1 MQKPPTQF
9 FVYNLHTSTENLFYC
24 WNHRPFRYV
33 IRVDQFYFNTQMVS
47 RNSATLPTKVCI
59 NRVWLVLHFVLTF
72 LWKEILF
79 FLYLILTFER
89 ETPFKPAAKGH
100 LHYDHPMAYNSHFRG
115 NTAYNLFLENIWK
128 IVCSYSDANLCLMQ
142 ICYL

>member
-1 MQKPPTQF
+1 MTKMQKPPTQF

-24 WNHRPFRYV
+24 WNYRPFRYV

-72 LWKEILF
+72 YEKKYCFSYILYWHMKGKPLSSQLQKATYIMITQWLTTATIGEILHIICF
-79 FLYLILTFER
+79 WKTFE
-89 ETPFKPAAKGH
+89 K
-100 LHYDHPMAYNSHFRG
+100 
-115 NTAYNLFLENIWK
+115 
-128 IVCSYSDANLCLMQ
+128 
-142 ICYL
+142 